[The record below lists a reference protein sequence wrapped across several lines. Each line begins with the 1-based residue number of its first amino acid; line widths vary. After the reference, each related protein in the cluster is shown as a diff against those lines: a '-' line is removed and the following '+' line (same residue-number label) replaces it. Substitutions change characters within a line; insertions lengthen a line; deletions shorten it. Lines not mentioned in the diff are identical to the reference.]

1 MKIEE
6 IMKKIEGNISMGVKK
21 FAVSGALVA
30 GLLAG
35 CGRTVDTNQT
45 TTPAPTTS
53 IETTVDNPEVDAPV
67 IDETNPGEVTDKPG
81 TTVAAT
87 SAIENPTFVQTGDNE
102 YTIYVDCPDN
112 SNAPE
117 LSFISEHDDT
127 GSLEAGSSRFGVST
141 NLLNAVM
148 THGMQVNPLDAAQI
162 NYDAY
167 LDRPFEFNQLHF
179 GTRTYVLTANPSNY
193 DNGEVWYDV
202 NDLKYND
209 PTLVSPFQYEVCAIL
224 LKDAIVN
231 TNGNITCGLAR
242 YNMGPEAWD
251 QAMKECMDATG
262 LTAEEIYAAGDAYF
276 VLSYDTKGLGDPNYV
291 TEVLSYIGPD
301 EPIVIT
307 EIDEYGDRLPS
318 NTYIIEEAKAY
329 GQR

>member
-6 IMKKIEGNISMGVKK
+6 IMKKIEGNVPMGVKK

-53 IETTVDNPEVDAPV
+53 IETTVDNPEVDVPV

-81 TTVAAT
+81 TTVVDT
-87 SAIENPTFVQTGDNE
+87 TVIENPAFVQTGDNE

-112 SNAPE
+112 SDAPE
-117 LSFISEHDDT
+117 LSFISDNDT
-127 GSLEAGSSRFGVST
+127 VHALEGAAVYGPSF
-141 NLLNAVM
+141 NLINAVM
-148 THGMQVNPLDAAQI
+148 THGMQVDPTNPAQI

-167 LDRPFEFNQLHF
+167 MDKPFEYNMPIL
-179 GTRTYVLTANPSNY
+179 GTYTCVLTNTPSNY
-193 DNGEVWYDV
+193 GENVETYTMSQVVCD
-202 NDLKYND
+202 D
-209 PTLVSPFQYEVCAIL
+209 PTLIPLDAYDLCAIL
-224 LKDAIVN
+224 LDDAIVN
-231 TNGNITCGLAR
+231 TNGNLSCALAR
-242 YNMGPEAWD
+242 YNMGPEAWN

-262 LTAEEIYAAGDAYF
+262 FTAEQIYAVGDATF
-276 VLSYDTKGLGDPNYV
+276 VLSHATPGLGDPNYANEIFAYINGPITV
-291 TEVLSYIGPD
+291 TE
-301 EPIVIT
+301 IT
-307 EIDEYGDRLPS
+307 ESGRKGEVT
-318 NTYIIEEAKAY
+318 TYIVDRAKTYGQY

>member
-1 MKIEE
+1 M
-6 IMKKIEGNISMGVKK
+6 MIEGNVIMNVKK
-21 FAVSGALVA
+21 LAVSGILAVS
-30 GLLAG
+30 LLAG
-35 CGRTVDTNQT
+35 CGRTMDNTSEN
-45 TTPAPTTS
+45 TPAPAES
-53 IETTVDNPEVDAPV
+53 IETTADDTEVDDGNV
-67 IDETNPGEVTDKPG
+67 TDLGEVSDISG
-81 TTVAAT
+81 T
-87 SAIENPTFVQTGDNE
+87 SAEENPVIENPTFVQTGDNE

-117 LSFISEHDDT
+117 LSFISEYDDQD
-127 GSLEAGSSRFGVST
+127 SLASNERRFGVSE

-193 DNGEVWYDV
+193 DNGEVRIDI

-209 PTLVSPFQYEVCAIL
+209 PTLVAPFQYDVCAIL

-262 LTAEEIYAAGDAYF
+262 LTAEQIYANCDAYL
-276 VLSYDTKGLGDPNYV
+276 VLSYDTQGLGDPDYAA
-291 TEVLSYIGPD
+291 EVLSYIGSED
-301 EPIVIT
+301 PIVIT
-307 EIDEYGDRLPS
+307 EIDEYGDRIFS
-318 NTYIIEEAKAY
+318 DTYCVV
-329 GQR
+329 RTN